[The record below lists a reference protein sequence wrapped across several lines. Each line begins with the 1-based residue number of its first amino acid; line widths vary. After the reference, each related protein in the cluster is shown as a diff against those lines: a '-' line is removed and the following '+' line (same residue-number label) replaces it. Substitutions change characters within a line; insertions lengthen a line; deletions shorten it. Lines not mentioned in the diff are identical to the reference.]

1 MVHINILA
9 RDIDVSGI
17 LPLHSLFG
25 IIHQHANVAA
35 MFCGCLYF
43 ILAEKIFLAIL

>member
-1 MVHINILA
+1 MLA
-9 RDIDVSGI
+9 DFP
-17 LPLHSLFG
+17 PLHSLFG

-43 ILAEKIFLAIL
+43 NLAEKIFLAIL